1 MYLSMRNHI
10 FDIHN
15 IVGNT
20 SMKSTT
26 YASLVTI
33 IFVVHKDHI
42 ATSIDGALREVDTLC
57 DELGL
62 DCDLSHMTKY
72 RIISDMLNHK
82 ILVTRKSKKNK
93 KLRLSKQIRDMLE

>member
-1 MYLSMRNHI
+1 MYNHI

-15 IVGNT
+15 IMGNVT
-20 SMKSTT
+20 MKSTT

-33 IFVVHKDHI
+33 VFVVHKDHI

-72 RIISDMLNHK
+72 RIISDMLQHK
-82 ILVTRKSKKNK
+82 VLVTRKSKKNK

>member
-1 MYLSMRNHI
+1 MYHHT

-15 IVGNT
+15 IVGKII
-20 SMKSTT
+20 MKSTT

-33 IFVVHKDHI
+33 VFVIHKDHI

-72 RIISDMLNHK
+72 RIISDLLHHK
-82 ILVTRKSKKNK
+82 LLVTRKSKKNK
-93 KLRLSKQIRDMLE
+93 KLRLSKQIRDMIK